1 MKGNGKH
8 FQSMALGKIFIQRM
22 QQVQHQR
29 NIHSQTAILHLHLL
43 SMDDRRHHLPG
54 APYPCCGLPPPP
66 PPKPPDGGGG
76 GPPPPGGAACG
87 ASAAISSL
95 REYRPSAREQSTLN
109 HLKRFPFQS
118 KKLRK
123 IPIKHASAAYNF
135 DLPGVT
141 SHR

>member
-1 MKGNGKH
+1 MAMGN
-8 FQSMALGKIFIQRM
+8 IFIQRI

-29 NIHSQTAILHLHLL
+29 SIHSQQHLLHPL
-43 SMDDRRHHLPG
+43 SMDDRGHHLPG
-54 APYPCCGLPPPP
+54 APYPCCGLPP

-109 HLKRFPFQS
+109 HQSQMKYSWLKMVPLGQ
-118 KKLRK
+118 RK
-123 IPIKHASAAYNF
+123 E
-135 DLPGVT
+135 
-141 SHR
+141 

>member
-8 FQSMALGKIFIQRM
+8 FQSMAMGNIFIQRM
-22 QQVQHQR
+22 QT
-29 NIHSQTAILHLHLL
+29 SEKYPLTTAILHLL

-118 KKLRK
+118 KKLQK
-123 IPIKHASAAYNF
+123 IPIVYASSTYNF